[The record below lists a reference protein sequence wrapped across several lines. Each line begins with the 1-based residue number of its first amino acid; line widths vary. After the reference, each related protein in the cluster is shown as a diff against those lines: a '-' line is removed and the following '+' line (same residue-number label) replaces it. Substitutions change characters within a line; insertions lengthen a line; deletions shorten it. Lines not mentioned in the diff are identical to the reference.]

1 MDFIKK
7 QLLQQQVR
15 DDYREYLELSIIFL
29 GKVPADDVKFKAP
42 GATHHARWMNKVLNA
57 LKIWLFCR
65 QFQLT
70 ASETIGL
77 RNLAIFAVTT
87 YLKASFTAPLAA
99 ASPYNDF
106 QLLRQL
112 S

>member
-29 GKVPADDVKFKAP
+29 GKVPADGVKFKAP
-42 GATHHARWMNKVLNA
+42 GA
-57 LKIWLFCR
+57 LKIWLFHR

-87 YLKASFTAPLAA
+87 YLKACFTAPLAA

-112 S
+112 L

>member
-42 GATHHARWMNKVLNA
+42 GA

>member
-29 GKVPADDVKFKAP
+29 CKVPADDVKFKAP
-42 GATHHARWMNKVLNA
+42 GA
-57 LKIWLFCR
+57 LKIWLFRR

-70 ASETIGL
+70 ASETTGL
-77 RNLAIFAVTT
+77 RNLAIFAVKT
-87 YLKASFTAPLAA
+87 YLKACFTAPLAA

-112 S
+112 L

>member
-1 MDFIKK
+1 VDFIKK

-29 GKVPADDVKFKAP
+29 CKVPADDVKFKAP
-42 GATHHARWMNKVLNA
+42 GA
-57 LKIWLFCR
+57 LKIWLFRR

-77 RNLAIFAVTT
+77 RNLAIFAVKT
-87 YLKASFTAPLAA
+87 YLKACFTAPLAA

-112 S
+112 L